1 MRVTVEFYGVLR
13 QVMGSDT
20 MVLDLPD
27 GTVQEV
33 LERLC
38 QQQPQLTVQ
47 LPRVACAIGSDIVSR
62 EQYMPDM
69 STLALIPPVSGG
81 SA

>member
-20 MVLDLPD
+20 LVVDADVETVGQVLD
-27 GTVQEV
+27 Q
-33 LERLC
+33 LC
-38 QQQPQLTVQ
+38 LQQPQLAGQ
-47 LPRVACAIGSDIVSR
+47 LPRVACAIGSDLVRR
-62 EQYMPDM
+62 EAHMTDG

-81 SA
+81 SR